1 MFDPLGSPSASPF
14 ASSSTTQP
22 PPWPTT
28 PHSPEL
34 EDTFGKRASTPV
46 QASKPPYDPNPREP
60 QIYGQQEPGLISPA
74 ANTLSNGSKLER
86 VDPYIRIRLTAL
98 DRNRRDILIRFDA
111 QVRYD
116 RVLFCIP
123 RVFLVAYRLF

>member
-1 MFDPLGSPSASPF
+1 MFDPLGSPTASPF
-14 ASSSTTQP
+14 ASSSSQP

-34 EDTFGKRASTPV
+34 EATFGKRASTPV
-46 QASKPPYDPNPREP
+46 TPSTPAYDPNPREP

-74 ANTLSNGSKLER
+74 ANKLSNGSKLER
-86 VDPYIRIRLTAL
+86 VEPYIRIRLTAL

-111 QVRYD
+111 QVRY
-116 RVLFCIP
+116 P
-123 RVFLVAYRLF
+123 RFIYWFGVSETLDYLV